1 MAASDTCRNQEV
13 TSILNLKNG
22 PHILYYKIRK
32 CHHLFLEL
40 LNASHAVLELRREP
54 DALLLDALLLRY
66 LLLDSLSQLFL
77 LVRLHRHI
85 SNVILK

>member
-1 MAASDTCRNQEV
+1 ME
-13 TSILNLKNG
+13 
-22 PHILYYKIRK
+22 HIYYKIRK

-54 DALLLDALLLRY
+54 DALLLDALLLRH
-66 LLLDSLSQLFL
+66 LLLDSLRQLFL

-85 SNVILK
+85 SNVILYCILRCNLSYEYDRFT